1 VCYVKPTN
9 LLLLNADQHS
19 TRIFGAYGN
28 PIVQTPNL
36 DGLAAR
42 GTRFVNGYCPYP
54 MCVPSRASLATG
66 RYPHV
71 LESWDNATPYTGTQ
85 AASWGHRLTEQGHR
99 VTTIG
104 KLHYRRPED
113 PTGFPDQ
120 RIPMHVV
127 HLEINVYSLLRA
139 RMPPIDQRHFILEA
153 GPGESEYTRYD
164 RAIAAEAERF
174 LLEEAAAH
182 EQPWALHVSFIH
194 PHLPLIVPAE
204 YLARYDPD
212 ALPMPAKWR
221 PEEWPRHPALDL
233 KRRSGSLDEPLDETE
248 IRRAMAAYY
257 AMVSFLDDQI
267 GRVLRA
273 LDAAGLRDTTRIIY
287 TADHGET
294 LGAHGLWWKENMYQE
309 SIGVPMVVA
318 GPDIPEGKVSRTP
331 VSAVDAFP
339 AIVEAVGARL
349 APEDADLPGESLF
362 RLAQQ
367 PDRDRVIF
375 AEYHGHMS
383 PSGIFMIRDGRFK
396 YVHYVGLESQL
407 FDLHSD
413 PDETHNLASDPDYA
427 EVLAAC
433 DMKLRAICDP
443 AEIDRRAQAH
453 QQARI
458 DARGGDAAVLA
469 AGLLVKYTPAPD
481 AFDPAPVPA
490 RELEES
496 AAPPADA

>member
-1 VCYVKPTN
+1 VQPTN
-9 LLLLNADQHS
+9 LLLINADQHS
-19 TRIFGAYGN
+19 TRVLGAYGN
-28 PIVQTPNL
+28 PVVRTPNL

-42 GTRFVNGYCPYP
+42 GTRFVDGYCPYP
-54 MCVPSRASLATG
+54 LCVPSRASLATG
-66 RYPHV
+66 RYPHA
-71 LESWDNATPYTGTQ
+71 LESWDNMKPYTGAE

-113 PTGFPDQ
+113 PSGFPDQ

-127 HLEINVYSLLRA
+127 HLEVNVYSQLRA
-139 RMPPIDQRHFILEA
+139 RMPPIDQRQFVLGA

-174 LLEEAAAH
+174 LREEAGGH
-182 EQPWALHVSFIH
+182 GRPWALHVSFIH

-204 YLARYDPD
+204 YLALYDP
-212 ALPMPAKWR
+212 ATLTMPAQWR

-233 KRRSGSLDEPLDETE
+233 KRRSGSLDEPFDEPT

-257 AMVSFLDDQI
+257 AMVTFLDDQV

-273 LDAAGLRDTTRIIY
+273 LDDAGLRENTRIIY

-294 LGAHGLWWKENMYQE
+294 LAAHGLWWKENMYQE
-309 SIGVPMVVA
+309 SVGVPLIVA

-331 VSAVDAFP
+331 VNAIDAFP
-339 AIVEAVGARL
+339 AIVEAVGAKL
-349 APEDADLPGESLF
+349 APEDADLPGRSLF
-362 RLAQQ
+362 RLAQE
-367 PDRDRVIF
+367 PDHDRTIF

-383 PSGIFMIRDGRFK
+383 PSGIFMIRDGRYK
-396 YVHYVGLESQL
+396 YVHYVGLDPQL
-407 FDLHSD
+407 FDLEAD
-413 PDETHNLASDPDYA
+413 PDETQNLAADPAYA
-427 EVLAAC
+427 DALAQC
-433 DMKLRAICDP
+433 DAKLRAICDP
-443 AEIDRRAQAH
+443 EDIDRRARAF

-481 AFDPAPVPA
+481 AFDPAPVAA
-490 RELEES
+490 REIEVAGGS
-496 AAPPADA
+496 IADS